1 MYVCLC
7 KGITDNQIKDA
18 VCGGA
23 TTLRKVRKQLGA
35 MSQCGKCA
43 VLTKEIV
50 EDTLAQQNYDAAESL
65 FYAVN

>member
-1 MYVCLC
+1 MYVCIC

-23 TTLRKVRKQLGA
+23 TTLRKVRTQLGA

-50 EDTLAQQNYDAAESL
+50 EDTLAQQDYNDAESV